1 MATATRPLRPPVK
14 TWFDDGMES
23 RPRFLPRLTYRF
35 RVLGMGLASLPV
47 MVVLHDLQAGW
58 PAWAWT
64 AFACFLWPHL
74 AYWTAIRSADG
85 YGAETRNFMVDS
97 ALAGSLVPMMHFN
110 LLPSAVLLTVV
121 SADKV
126 NSGIPG
132 LWRRALPGMLLALL
146 ASGFLHGWALALPSS
161 TLVIAAC
168 LPLMAIHTLAVS
180 ANIYRLMR
188 RVNLQNRQLEELTRR
203 DELTGL
209 DSRGHWRAQ
218 AAERIERLRHHP
230 DAATLLLLDIDH
242 FKSINDR
249 YGHAAGDDVLRA
261 LAGLLRDCLPPSQVS
276 GRLGGD
282 EFAVLLPMNARDAGR
297 AAERLR
303 QAARALELPG
313 HPGLRFSLS
322 IGLAAP
328 APGTDLRA
336 WLEAADQALY
346 RAKDAGRDRTATA
359 MPAMD

>member
-1 MATATRPLRPPVK
+1 
-14 TWFDDGMES
+14 MEP

-58 PAWAWT
+58 PAWAWMT
-64 AFACFLWPHL
+64 AVCFAWPHL
-74 AYWTAIRSADG
+74 AYWTATRSADG
-85 YGAETRNFMVDS
+85 YRAEERNFLVDS
-97 ALAGSLVPMMHFN
+97 VIAGSLVPMMHFN

-126 NSGIPG
+126 NAGIPG
-132 LWRRALPGMLLALL
+132 LWRRALPGMVLALVVSGVVHGWEVAL
-146 ASGFLHGWALALPSS
+146 ASR

-218 AAERIERLRHHP
+218 AADRIQRLRHHP
-230 DAATLLLLDIDH
+230 GVATLLLLDIDH
-242 FKSINDR
+242 FKSINDQH
-249 YGHAAGDDVLRA
+249 GHAAGDEVLRA
-261 LAGLLRDCLPPSQVS
+261 LATLLRDCLPPSQVS

-282 EFAVLLPMNARDAGR
+282 EFAVLLPMSENDALR
-297 AAERLR
+297 AAERLH
-303 QAARALELPG
+303 AAAAACRLPS

-328 APGTDLRA
+328 PPGGDLRA

-346 RAKDAGRDRTATA
+346 RAKAAGRDRTATA
-359 MPAMD
+359 PAAME